1 MSVVFSGEL
10 NPSGDT
16 DSYDFHMSLGQTY
29 SITLDGLSNGST
41 DALSPGVLDTTL
53 TILDSHGNQVAYN
66 DDFGG
71 SRDSHIDFSP
81 TQSDDYTLVVSGWGG
96 ETGDYVL
103 TIA

>member
-1 MSVVFSGEL
+1 MTTVFRGEL

-16 DSYDFHMSLGQTY
+16 DSYDLHMSLGQTY
-29 SITLDGLSNGST
+29 TIDLDGLVNH
-41 DALSPGVLDTTL
+41 SPDGVLDTTL
-53 TILDSHGNQVAYN
+53 TILDSQGNQVAYN
-66 DDFGG
+66 DDFGS